1 MVIHVAIVEDEEIHQ
16 QALRE
21 HLLRYAGENDVT
33 FDIRLFANP
42 ILLLE
47 NYRPVYDLIFM
58 DIQMPDL
65 SGMEAARRLR
75 ALDQNVLL
83 VFVTSLAQYAI
94 EGYEVAAMDYILKP
108 VQYFSFAM
116 KLTKAIW
123 RITSDAG
130 EAVEIANSSGTA
142 RIRLRDIVYVEI
154 SRHTMTYH
162 THEGTI
168 TGTGTL
174 SALEEKLQGKR
185 FARCNSCYLVNLQY
199 VASVKGYQLFLKDG
213 TELQISQPKKKSF
226 MQALKDDHA
235 AKQSSGGGDGG
246 L

>member
-65 SGMEAARRLR
+65 NGMEAARKLR
-75 ALDQNVLL
+75 AMDQNVLL
-83 VFVTSLAQYAI
+83 IFVTSLAQYAI
-94 EGYEVAAMDYILKP
+94 EGYEVAAVDYILKP

-116 KLTKAIW
+116 RLTRAIW
-123 RITSDAG
+123 RINAEAG
-130 EAVEIANSSGTA
+130 EALTVANTDGTA
-142 RIRLRDIVYVEI
+142 RIKLRDLLYVEI
-154 SRHTMTYH
+154 SGHTMTYH
-162 THEGTI
+162 THEGI
-168 TGTGTL
+168 VLGTGTL
-174 SALEEKLQGKR
+174 SALEEKLRGKR
-185 FARCNSCYLVNLQY
+185 FARCNSCYLVNLAY
-199 VASVKGYQLFLKDG
+199 VDTVKGYQLLLKDG
-213 TELQISQPKKKSF
+213 TELQISQPKKKTF
-226 MQALKDDHA
+226 MQAVA
-235 AKQSSGGGDGG
+235 AYEAAAGKPV
-246 L
+246 

>member
-1 MVIHVAIVEDEEIHQ
+1 MRMVIHVAIVEDEEIHQ

-65 SGMEAARRLR
+65 NGMETARKLR
-75 ALDQNVLL
+75 AVDQNVLL
-83 VFVTSLAQYAI
+83 IFVTSLAQYAI
-94 EGYEVAAMDYILKP
+94 EGYEVAAVDYILKP

-116 KLTKAIW
+116 RLTRAIW
-123 RITSDAG
+123 RISAEAG
-130 EAVEIANSSGTA
+130 EAITVANTEGSA
-142 RIRLRDIVYVEI
+142 RIKLRDLLYVEI
-154 SRHTMTYH
+154 SGHAMTYH
-162 THEGTI
+162 THEGTVS
-168 TGTGTL
+168 GTGTL
-174 SALEEKLQGKR
+174 SALEEKLRGKR
-185 FARCNSCYLVNLQY
+185 FARCNSCYLVNLAY
-199 VASVKGYQLFLKDG
+199 VDTVKGYQLLLKDG

-226 MQALKDDHA
+226 MQALKDSQA
-235 AKQSSGGGDGG
+235 QG
-246 L
+246 

>member
-1 MVIHVAIVEDEEIHQ
+1 
-16 QALRE
+16 
-21 HLLRYAGENDVT
+21 
-33 FDIRLFANP
+33 
-42 ILLLE
+42 
-47 NYRPVYDLIFM
+47 
-58 DIQMPDL
+58 
-65 SGMEAARRLR
+65 
-75 ALDQNVLL
+75 
-83 VFVTSLAQYAI
+83 
-94 EGYEVAAMDYILKP
+94 
-108 VQYFSFAM
+108 
-116 KLTKAIW
+116 
-123 RITSDAG
+123 
-130 EAVEIANSSGTA
+130 
-142 RIRLRDIVYVEI
+142 
-154 SRHTMTYH
+154 MTYH

-185 FARCNSCYLVNLQY
+185 IARCNSCYLVNLQY

>member
-47 NYRPVYDLIFM
+47 NYRPYDLIFM

-65 SGMEAARRLR
+65 NGMETARKLR
-75 ALDQNVLL
+75 AMDQNVLL
-83 VFVTSLAQYAI
+83 IFVTSLAQYAI
-94 EGYEVAAMDYILKP
+94 EGYEVAAVDYILKP

-116 KLTKAIW
+116 RLTRAIW
-123 RITSDAG
+123 RISAEAG
-130 EAVEIANSSGTA
+130 EAITVANTEGSA
-142 RIRLRDIVYVEI
+142 RIKLRDLLYVEI
-154 SRHTMTYH
+154 SGHAMTYH
-162 THEGTI
+162 THEGTVS
-168 TGTGTL
+168 GTGTL
-174 SALEEKLQGKR
+174 SALEEKLRGKR
-185 FARCNSCYLVNLQY
+185 FARCNSCYLVNLAY
-199 VASVKGYQLFLKDG
+199 VDTVKGYQLLLKDG

-226 MQALKDDHA
+226 MQALKDSQA
-235 AKQSSGGGDGG
+235 QG
-246 L
+246 